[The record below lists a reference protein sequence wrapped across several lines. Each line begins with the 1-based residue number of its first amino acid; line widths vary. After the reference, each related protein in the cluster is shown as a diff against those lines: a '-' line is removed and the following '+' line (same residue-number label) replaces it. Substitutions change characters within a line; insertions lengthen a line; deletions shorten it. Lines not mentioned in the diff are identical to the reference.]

1 MIPLASFE
9 AAVVLTW
16 AIPIATILLVAAWLV
31 VSARRDEH
39 RR

>member
-9 AAVVLTW
+9 VAAVLTW
-16 AIPIATILLVAAWLV
+16 AIPIATLFLVATWLV
-31 VSARRDEH
+31 ASARRDEC

>member
-9 AAVVLTW
+9 VGAVLTW
-16 AIPIATILLVAAWLV
+16 AIPIATIFLVAAWLV
-31 VSARRDEH
+31 ASARRDEH

>member
-9 AAVVLTW
+9 VAAVLTW
-16 AIPIATILLVAAWLV
+16 AIPIATLFLIAAWLV
-31 VSARRDEH
+31 AGARRDEH